1 MLVGATQ
8 WPLFQDLQIL
18 EELLPVGSVIG
29 PTEAGANGMEI
40 KELDV
45 NIRPVGEARSGRI
58 FVESTI
64 ISIPNIAL
72 KLAVGAEDQELVES

>member
-1 MLVGATQ
+1 MATV
-8 WPLFQDLQIL
+8 PGFANTGGVASSGLSD
-18 EELLPVGSVIG
+18 G
-29 PTEAGANGMEI
+29 PTEAGASGMEI

-58 FVESTI
+58 FAENTI